1 MPFTRAYAKRL
12 AGAVL
17 VCSGA
22 LVIAPG
28 SAAAASKG
36 CRPPKGAF
44 HFFSAPRLKPPR
56 IHVCTRKKGTA
67 HGMVFLGP
75 FKDALYSGSFVGQAG
90 ALMVDQGGHPVWFHR
105 APKGEQDSNFTTQ
118 TYGATSQ
125 PVLSFWQGRIEV
137 PRAGHTPPIPAG
149 TSLKGSFYIYN
160 DRYQRIKTV
169 KARGKG
175 WVTDF
180 HELILTKPSAGHPQ
194 GTAIFWAAKKVRA
207 NLRRYGGAAKGSYE
221 DMEVQQID
229 LATDKLIFH
238 WDVHKHIALSA
249 SRVHAPSKG
258 VWDPYHANSINVA
271 TGHDSIAAAGDLLIS
286 LRNTWGVYD
295 LKPSG
300 AFRWKLING
309 KGTNFKLSKSA
320 RFFWQHDARFHGGN
334 QISMFDDGCCNL
346 GVSGPEHAARGLVL
360 SLSKA
365 KKSATVVRQYRHPS
379 TREVPTGG
387 NLQTLSDGHAFIGWG
402 QSYFYSEYTAKG
414 SMIYD
419 AAIPKPDMSYR
430 TIKAMWSATPF
441 YRPSAAAR
449 KVKHKTTVYASWN
462 GATAVARWKVLAGRS
477 PKRVTAVAGQAK
489 RSGFETAIHVTAKG
503 PYYEVQALDSHGKPI
518 PGGTSKPVKAR

>member
-1 MPFTRAYAKRL
+1 MMPFTRLYAKRL

-67 HGMVFLGP
+67 PGMVFLGP

-105 APKGEQDSNFTTQ
+105 APKGEQDSNFMAQ

-125 PVLSFWQGRIEV
+125 PVLTFWQGRIEV

-194 GTAIFWAAKKVRA
+194 G
-207 NLRRYGGAAKGSYE
+207 
-221 DMEVQQID
+221 
-229 LATDKLIFH
+229 
-238 WDVHKHIALSA
+238 
-249 SRVHAPSKG
+249 
-258 VWDPYHANSINVA
+258 
-271 TGHDSIAAAGDLLIS
+271 
-286 LRNTWGVYD
+286 
-295 LKPSG
+295 
-300 AFRWKLING
+300 
-309 KGTNFKLSKSA
+309 
-320 RFFWQHDARFHGGN
+320 
-334 QISMFDDGCCNL
+334 
-346 GVSGPEHAARGLVL
+346 
-360 SLSKA
+360 
-365 KKSATVVRQYRHPS
+365 
-379 TREVPTGG
+379 
-387 NLQTLSDGHAFIGWG
+387 
-402 QSYFYSEYTAKG
+402 
-414 SMIYD
+414 
-419 AAIPKPDMSYR
+419 
-430 TIKAMWSATPF
+430 
-441 YRPSAAAR
+441 
-449 KVKHKTTVYASWN
+449 
-462 GATAVARWKVLAGRS
+462 
-477 PKRVTAVAGQAK
+477 
-489 RSGFETAIHVTAKG
+489 
-503 PYYEVQALDSHGKPI
+503 
-518 PGGTSKPVKAR
+518 